1 MEVAPASKQFSSS
14 SLNDL
19 KAGKKKRKKE
29 KKKRVRART
38 VAGGNERW

>member
-1 MEVAPASKQFSSS
+1 M
-14 SLNDL
+14 NDL